1 MIEPHR
7 GRILIVDDE
16 QPNLDSLEKILL
28 REGYFV
34 RTAVSGAS
42 ALTCLSQEG
51 ADVVLTDLRMA
62 GMDGLMLLSEIA
74 RRFRETEVILITAY
88 GSVEVAVEAM
98 KQGAYDFLTKPVRRA
113 DVVRV
118 VSRAMEKHNLLAENR
133 RLREELAGRRHAN
146 PLVGSSPA
154 MRRVLDLIDQ
164 VAPSTA
170 TVLITGPSG
179 TGKELVAH
187 RIHQQSVRSRRP
199 FIKLN
204 CAALPETLLESELFG
219 YEEGAFTGATRSK
232 AGRFEL
238 ADGGTLLLDE
248 IGDLPLAIQ
257 PKLLRVLQDGEFER
271 LGSTKTTRVD
281 VRLLASTN
289 LDIDAATKSGRFR
302 EDLFYRLNVIR
313 IDLPSLASRRDDIPL
328 LAQHFVRLYAA
339 KNNKLIDGLSPDA
352 LSILMNYPW
361 PGNVRELENAIE
373 RAIVLTHSRQL
384 TAGDFPELLN
394 QSETGAPLLTFPIGT
409 SLAEI
414 ERRTIDET
422 MRFYRGDKAKV
433 ASVLGIAT
441 RTVYRKLSDSDED
454 FDKMSSP

>member
-74 RRFRETEVILITAY
+74 RRIRETEVILITAY